1 MRAGLYLPL
10 KAGTLS
16 DLDC

>member
-1 MRAGLYLPL
+1 MRAGLYIPL